1 MWILGLKGLRHIKR
15 EKASLP
21 VDVCL
26 PKTCLLKLINR
37 ELKQLRRRP
46 QRRLQK
52 NNRFNDQNNSSART
66 SRFLVHFFD
75 IPTGMNGALNGAL
88 SRTVNIK
95 EIY

>member
-37 ELKQLRRRP
+37 ELKQLNDDDHNDDFK
-46 QRRLQK
+46 K
-52 NNRFNDQNNSSART
+52 NNRFNDQNNSSTRA
-66 SRFLVHFFD
+66 SRFLVYFFD
-75 IPTGMNGALNGAL
+75 IHYRNEWSTEW
-88 SRTVNIK
+88 ST
-95 EIY
+95 

>member
-26 PKTCLLKLINR
+26 PKTSLLKLINR

-46 QRRLQK
+46 
-52 NNRFNDQNNSSART
+52 
-66 SRFLVHFFD
+66 
-75 IPTGMNGALNGAL
+75 
-88 SRTVNIK
+88 
-95 EIY
+95 

>member
-26 PKTCLLKLINR
+26 PKTFLLKLINS

-52 NNRFNDQNNSSART
+52 T
-66 SRFLVHFFD
+66 IGL
-75 IPTGMNGALNGAL
+75 M
-88 SRTVNIK
+88 IK
-95 EIY
+95 TTPLHVRHAF